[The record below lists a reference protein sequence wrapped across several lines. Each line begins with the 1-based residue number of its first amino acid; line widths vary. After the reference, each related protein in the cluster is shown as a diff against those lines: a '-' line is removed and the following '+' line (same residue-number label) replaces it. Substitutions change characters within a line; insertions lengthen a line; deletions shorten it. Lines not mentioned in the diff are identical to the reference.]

1 MELKKIIHSNQG
13 RIIISVILGL
23 GLATLFKRV
32 CKGKKCVIF
41 EKAPDDEIDDKVFS
55 SGLGGKYPKGF
66 LIGKVKKISIAEDE
80 SLLDVEVKLSSN
92 FNAGTKIL
100 LTKP

>member
-41 EKAPDDEIDDKVFS
+41 EKAPDDEIDDKVF
-55 SGLGGKYPKGF
+55 KYGSKCYKF
-66 LIGKVKKISIAEDE
+66 KMENSTCENDKKSNQKKTIKIA
-80 SLLDVEVKLSSN
+80 S
-92 FNAGTKIL
+92 
-100 LTKP
+100 

>member
-13 RIIISVILGL
+13 RVIISVILGL

-41 EKAPDDEIDDKVFS
+41 EKAPDDEIDDKIF
-55 SGLGGKYPKGF
+55 KYGDKCYKFKMENSECGH
-66 LIGKVKKISIAEDE
+66 KKKTIKIA
-80 SLLDVEVKLSSN
+80 S
-92 FNAGTKIL
+92 
-100 LTKP
+100 